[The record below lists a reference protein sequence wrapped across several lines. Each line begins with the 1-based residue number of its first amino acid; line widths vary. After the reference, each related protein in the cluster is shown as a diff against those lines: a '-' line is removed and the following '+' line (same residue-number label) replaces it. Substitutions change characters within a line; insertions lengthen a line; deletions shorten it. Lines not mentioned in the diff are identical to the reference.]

1 MQEQYRWSMQVTS
14 QTDRP
19 VEDPAIVLS
28 TEISVV
34 DATVGDTGHINV
46 LHAEEE
52 DVPQCVVD
60 EEDVVV
66 DVAVE
71 ETMDRYRLV

>member
-1 MQEQYRWSMQVTS
+1 M
-14 QTDRP
+14 
-19 VEDPAIVLS
+19 EDQPIVPS
-28 TEISVV
+28 IEISVV

-66 DVAVE
+66 DIAVE